1 MATKKKLLQAAAGN
15 AGGVG
20 AWDLSYAYYDPP
32 AGLTWDLSSANYT
45 SLNFSVNSQEASA
58 QGMFFKSDGTKMY
71 ITGSGGSDVN
81 EYDLTTAWNVESA
94 SYLQNFSV
102 SAQETSPT
110 GLFFKPDGTKMF
122 VMGISGD
129 AVYEYDLSTAW
140 DISSAS
146 YSQNFS
152 VSAQDGSP
160 QDVFFKSDGTKM
172 YMLGSGSDRVYE
184 YDLST
189 AWDVSTASFLQNK
202 NISAQGGTPM
212 GMSFKADGT
221 KMFVVDGSGTDDV
234 NEYDLSTAWDVSS
247 ASFSQDFTI
256 GGQDGTPTSIF
267 FRPEGSG
274 FYMLGDTG
282 NKVYQYSL
290 AGFSVATQD
299 TSPKDVF
306 FKPDGTKMYFVGTQG
321 DDVNEYDLST
331 SWDLSTASY
340 LQNFSVAAQDAAPS
354 DIFFKPDGTKMYITG
369 QTGDD
374 VNEYDLSTAW
384 NISTAS
390 YLQNFSVSAQ
400 EANPN
405 GVFFRDDGTKM
416 YIVGSSGDEVNEYD
430 LSTAWDISTASY
442 LQNFSVS
449 AQETNPQ
456 GLFFKDDGT
465 KMYICGNQG
474 DDVNEYDLSTAW
486 DISSAS
492 FSQVFDV
499 EPQAKNPT
507 GLFFRDDGT
516 KMYIIS
522 DSEDAIYAYTLGP
535 QD

>member
-1 MATKKKLLQAAAGN
+1 
-15 AGGVG
+15 
-20 AWDLSYAYYDPP
+20 
-32 AGLTWDLSSANYT
+32 
-45 SLNFSVNSQEASA
+45 
-58 QGMFFKSDGTKMY
+58 
-71 ITGSGGSDVN
+71 
-81 EYDLTTAWNVESA
+81 
-94 SYLQNFSV
+94 
-102 SAQETSPT
+102 
-110 GLFFKPDGTKMF
+110 
-122 VMGISGD
+122 
-129 AVYEYDLSTAW
+129 
-140 DISSAS
+140 
-146 YSQNFS
+146 
-152 VSAQDGSP
+152 
-160 QDVFFKSDGTKM
+160 
-172 YMLGSGSDRVYE
+172 
-184 YDLST
+184 
-189 AWDVSTASFLQNK
+189 
-202 NISAQGGTPM
+202 
-212 GMSFKADGT
+212 
-221 KMFVVDGSGTDDV
+221 
-234 NEYDLSTAWDVSS
+234 
-247 ASFSQDFTI
+247 
-256 GGQDGTPTSIF
+256 
-267 FRPEGSG
+267 
-274 FYMLGDTG
+274 
-282 NKVYQYSL
+282 
-290 AGFSVATQD
+290 
-299 TSPKDVF
+299 
-306 FKPDGTKMYFVGTQG
+306 MYFVGTQG

-535 QD
+535 QS

>member
-15 AGGVG
+15 AGDVG

-32 AGLTWDLSSANYT
+32 AGLTWDLSSAYYT
-45 SLNFSVNSQEASA
+45 SLNFSVNSQESEA
-58 QGMFFKSDGTKMY
+58 QGMFFKPDGTKMY
-71 ITGSGGSDVN
+71 ITGTSGSEVN
-81 EYDLTTAWNVESA
+81 EYDLSTAWDVESA

-110 GLFFKPDGTKMF
+110 GLFFKPDGTKMY
-122 VMGISGD
+122 VMGINGD
-129 AVYEYDLSTAW
+129 AVYEYDLSTGW
-140 DISSAS
+140 DVSSAS
-146 YSQNFS
+146 YLQNFS
-152 VSAQDGSP
+152 VSTQDVSP

-172 YMLGSGSDRVYE
+172 YMLGSNSDRVYE

-189 AWDVSTASFLQNK
+189 SWDVSTASFLQNK
-202 NISAQGGTPM
+202 SISAQGGTPT
-212 GMSFKADGT
+212 GMFFKDDGT

-234 NEYDLSTAWDVSS
+234 NEYDLSTAWDISS

-256 GGQDGTPTSIF
+256 GGQDGIPTSIF

-274 FYMLGDTG
+274 FYMLGDT
-282 NKVYQYSL
+282 NNNVYQYSL
-290 AGFSVATQD
+290 AGFSVADQD

-331 SWDLSTASY
+331 AWDLSTASY
-340 LQNFSVAAQDAAPS
+340 LQNFSVSAQDAAPQG
-354 DIFFKPDGTKMYITG
+354 IFFKPDGTKMYITG
-369 QTGDD
+369 QGGDD
-374 VNEYDLSTAW
+374 
-384 NISTAS
+384 
-390 YLQNFSVSAQ
+390 
-400 EANPN
+400 
-405 GVFFRDDGTKM
+405 
-416 YIVGSSGDEVNEYD
+416 VNEYD

-449 AQETNPQ
+449 AEETSPQ

-465 KMYICGNQG
+465 KMYVCGNNG

-486 DISSAS
+486 DISTAS

-499 EPQAKNPT
+499 EPQAGNPK

-516 KMYIIS
+516 KMYLIS
-522 DSEDAIYAYTLGP
+522 DSADAIYAYTLGP
-535 QD
+535 QG